1 MICRKLAGR
10 GVMNGTVS
18 TMMLDFALPENGCT
32 HRETVKLVT
41 YQLIAEN
48 VIVVMVCVLIAK
60 MDISVQQQAHS
71 VIHTQ
76 MSACLIAATRSR
88 DV

>member
-1 MICRKLAGR
+1 MI
-10 GVMNGTVS
+10 GTLS
-18 TMMLDFALPENGCT
+18 TMMSDFALLENGCT

-41 YQLIAEN
+41 YRITAGN
-48 VIVVMVCVLIAK
+48 VTVVMVCVLIVK
-60 MDISVQQQAHS
+60 MDILVQQQAHS

-76 MSACLIAATRSR
+76 MSVCLTAVTRSR